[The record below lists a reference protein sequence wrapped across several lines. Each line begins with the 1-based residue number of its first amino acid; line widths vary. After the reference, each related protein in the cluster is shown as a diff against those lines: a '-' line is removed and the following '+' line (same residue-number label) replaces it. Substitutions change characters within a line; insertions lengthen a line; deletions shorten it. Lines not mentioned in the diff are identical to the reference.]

1 MKTRHIMLL
10 AVAALASTALTS
22 CNDYL
27 TRDPEDKITD
37 LPSFW
42 NSEDNIRTSVINLYT
57 DYFKGYNSGWNRS
70 DCYSETHVADWNDD
84 NAQQTADQFTK
95 TAPAKADGTS
105 DTNPTAPWDFKNVT
119 TINKLIANISAT
131 SLADEAKNHWVGV
144 ARFFRAMEYSRLVSR
159 FGDVPWYDT
168 APGSTDYDQLY
179 KARDPRV
186 TVMDNVL
193 ADLEYA
199 AQNVRVTDGTAGL
212 TVNRDVV
219 EAFASRI
226 MLFEGTWQKY
236 READNTTAAKYLNA
250 AKKFAEDVIS
260 SGRYSLCDDYKA
272 LTNSIDLAGNT
283 EMIMYR
289 SYVEGIVTHS
299 LMSFQNTQHE
309 ASSPSK
315 SLVESYL
322 SANGLPIHQDGNALW
337 KGDKWFADAMADR
350 DPRLYA
356 NVDTTGLFLNGV
368 ADVYAISGYFSTLFV
383 NESLKGLAGGESSTN
398 ITDAP
403 IMKLNEVLMND
414 IEACAELA
422 TLGQYTLTQ
431 ADFDRTINTLRD
443 RKSTSMPHVTL
454 AGSNLAVDG
463 VTISDPKR
471 DSSVSPVLW
480 EIRRERRVE
489 LVYNGLRYND
499 LRRWGKLDYA
509 DMVKNP
515 DINLGAWLDKDRYVA
530 WYNDLHP
537 VNKIKVETLA
547 SVHLDRDGNAGYIKA
562 ISDQSL
568 MRTTADKDYLYPLPT
583 NEITLYSQHGYTL
596 TQNPGW

>member
-1 MKTRHIMLL
+1 MKTRYIMLL
-10 AVAALASTALTS
+10 AAAAMATATMTS
-22 CNDYL
+22 CDDYL

-37 LPSFW
+37 IPSFW
-42 NSEDNIRTSVINLYT
+42 NSEDNIRTSVINIYT
-57 DYFKGYNSGWNRS
+57 DYFKGYNSGWARS
-70 DCYSETHVADWNDD
+70 DYYSETHVADWNDD

-95 TAPAKADGTS
+95 TAPATADGTS
-105 DTNPTAPWDFKNVT
+105 DTNPAAPWDFKNVT
-119 TINKLIANISAT
+119 TINKLIANISGT
-131 SLADEAKNHWVGV
+131 TLDDEAKAHWLGV

-159 FGDVPWYDT
+159 FGDVPWYET

-179 KARDPRV
+179 KARDPRT

-199 AQNVRVTDGTAGL
+199 AQNVRISDGTAGL

-236 READNTTAAKYLNA
+236 RESNNTAAAKYLNA

-283 EMIMYR
+283 EIILYR
-289 SYVEGIVTHS
+289 SYEEGIVMHS
-299 LMSFQNTQHE
+299 VMSFQNTQHE
-309 ASSPSK
+309 AYSPSK

-322 SANGLPIHQDGNALW
+322 SANGLPIYQTDNTMW
-337 KGDKWFADAMADR
+337 KGDKWFSDAMADR

-356 NVDTTGLFLNGV
+356 NIDTTGLCLNGV
-368 ADVYAISGYFSTLFV
+368 ADVYAISGYYSTLFV
-383 NESLKGLAGGESSTN
+383 NESLKDVAGGQSSTN

-403 IMKLNEVLMND
+403 IIKLNEVLMND

-422 TLGQYTLTQ
+422 TLGQHTLSQ
-431 ADFDRTINTLRD
+431 ADFDRTINVLRD
-443 RKSTSMPHVTL
+443 RKSTSMPHLTL
-454 AGSNLAVDG
+454 AGSDLKVGG
-463 VTISDPKR
+463 VTINDPNR
-471 DSSVSPVLW
+471 DSSVSSILW

-489 LVYNGLRYND
+489 LVYSGLRFHD
-499 LRRWGKLDYA
+499 LRRWGKLEYA

-530 WYNDLHP
+530 WYNAQHP
-537 VNKIKVETLA
+537 GKTITVETMN

-568 MRTTADKDYLYPLPT
+568 MRTAAEKDYLYPLPT